1 MINDPKNREMVAF
14 LWVQVKKLL
23 KILKPKK
30 VEAYIHFGLKDAETT
45 GKAAMYAAS
54 LYGSIGKHITIYPD
68 FEQEIIEGSMYI
80 KGSIQLFPIGIIALK
95 IYRNKQV
102 KKYINKMKN

>member
-1 MINDPKNREMVAF
+1 M
-14 LWVQVKKLL
+14 QVKKLL

-45 GKAAMYAAS
+45 GKAAMYASCMA
-54 LYGSIGKHITIYPD
+54 LLAKHITIYPD

-95 IYRNKQV
+95 IL
-102 KKYINKMKN
+102 

>member
-1 MINDPKNREMVAF
+1 MGT
-14 LWVQVKKLL
+14 QVKKLL

-45 GKAAMYAAS
+45 GKAAM
-54 LYGSIGKHITIYPD
+54 LQHLCMGSIGKHITIYPD

-80 KGSIQLFPIGIIALK
+80 KGSIQLF
-95 IYRNKQV
+95 Q
-102 KKYINKMKN
+102 